1 MITRL
6 YVNNYRSLVA
16 FEMRFD
22 SMSVFC
28 GANGSGKSS
37 MFDAIQFVCALA
49 TGACFLGGLPD
60 TRGRTVSHLEFTN
73 WMQSNTQE
81 FELDILSN
89 NHQFRYLIRPEQSE
103 HREPRIIQETAL
115 CDDREIYTRCTKER
129 LQNRKAAG
137 AKHGENESSDL
148 NVFRDSGI
156 HNESDIYSAN
166 KSRLAMYYII

>member
-1 MITRL
+1 MIHQEKQMITRL

-60 TRGRTVSHLEFTN
+60 IRRRTVSHLEFTS
-73 WMQSNTQE
+73 WMQSKTQE
-81 FELDILSN
+81 FEIDIASG
-89 NHQFRYLIRPEQSE
+89 NHQFHYVIHLEQIERY
-103 HREPRIIQETAL
+103 EPRIIKEVAL
-115 CDDREIYTRCTKER
+115 CDDRELYTR
-129 LQNRKAAG
+129 
-137 AKHGENESSDL
+137 DL
-148 NVFRDSGI
+148 EGVHFDKGRSGFPL
-156 HNESDIYSAN
+156 DWQ
-166 KSRLAMYYII
+166 